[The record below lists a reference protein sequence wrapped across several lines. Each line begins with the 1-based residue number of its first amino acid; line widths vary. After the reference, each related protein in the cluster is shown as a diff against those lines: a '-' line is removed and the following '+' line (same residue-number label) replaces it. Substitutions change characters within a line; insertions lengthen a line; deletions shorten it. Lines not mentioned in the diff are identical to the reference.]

1 MAIEGPLREL
11 GIHDVFQLLDLSRKT
26 GVLRVAS
33 ELRDDEGVVHFD
45 SGRVVHA
52 HVKSKAV
59 PLELTLLQSGKIS
72 KDDLES
78 ARAKRTNGR
87 ADADVVDLLVEG
99 GAVTP
104 KEIERQLRMQIEG
117 VVFELMSWREGFFS
131 FEERAASDLTSSREA
146 RIRVST
152 ESLLMEGAR
161 RIDEW
166 SRIADKVPS
175 LAVVPVLAAVRDDG
189 QASQLDLLPPEWEVL
204 SMIDGTRDLRVIA
217 STLGR
222 AEFDIARVVYGL
234 VSTGVV
240 EVRTPDRAKQPLEA
254 VGGSEPALEQAR
266 AALGRGSCE
275 EALNIVR
282 GLLATDP
289 SSTRA
294 RLIAARAL
302 TMLDRR
308 DEVVDEL
315 RRAVRAD
322 PLTPEVHLEL
332 GFAAV
337 RTGDFA
343 AARSSWEHYI
353 RLAPNSPEIGRV
365 RAAIESLTKL
375 MHVLEAHAEATA
387 DG

>member
-1 MAIEGPLREL
+1 
-11 GIHDVFQLLDLSRKT
+11 
-26 GVLRVAS
+26 
-33 ELRDDEGVVHFD
+33 
-45 SGRVVHA
+45 
-52 HVKSKAV
+52 
-59 PLELTLLQSGKIS
+59 
-72 KDDLES
+72 
-78 ARAKRTNGR
+78 
-87 ADADVVDLLVEG
+87 
-99 GAVTP
+99 
-104 KEIERQLRMQIEG
+104 
-117 VVFELMSWREGFFS
+117 
-131 FEERAASDLTSSREA
+131 
-146 RIRVST
+146 
-152 ESLLMEGAR
+152 
-161 RIDEW
+161 
-166 SRIADKVPS
+166 
-175 LAVVPVLAAVRDDG
+175 
-189 QASQLDLLPPEWEVL
+189 
-204 SMIDGTRDLRVIA
+204 MIDGTRDLRVIA